1 MPASATNRVLLATD
15 GSRHA
20 QAAVA
25 FATALAWPPATT
37 LQVASVAEVP
47 VPPGFALGWLA
58 GSGEDWRVVI
68 ADSAFP
74 ARQRAQATVRDA
86 AATVRAHLP
95 AVTVV
100 DTVRF
105 GEPATELLALCE
117 ETHAD
122 LLVAGAR
129 GQSVV
134 AGLLLGSVS
143 EALVTTAPCPV
154 LIVRA
159 APSVL
164 DTVLVAVGSVEDA
177 DRLAELCL
185 QLPLPPATRLLAL
198 TVTTAPAPMPD
209 EERPRADQHTRMV
222 AEWAEQARLA
232 AAHAGERFVAR
243 VRHEAPARPVA
254 AEVIEVAHGGG
265 AWPSETPAD
274 VAAALLAEV
283 TNRGAGLLIVGARQR
298 QGVAGW
304 LGLGSVSRR
313 LVRRTPGA
321 VLVARHRTTP
331 P

>member
-1 MPASATNRVLLATD
+1 MPTPATYRALLATD

-25 FATALAWPPATT
+25 FAAGLAWPPATT

-47 VPPGFALGWLA
+47 VPSGFALGWLA

-68 ADSAFP
+68 ANSQFP
-74 ARQRAQATVRDA
+74 ARRWAQVTVRAA
-86 AATVRAHLP
+86 AATVRAHQP
-95 AVTVV
+95 AITVM
-100 DTVRF
+100 DTVRV

-122 LLVAGAR
+122 LLIAGAR

-134 AGLLLGSVS
+134 GGLLLGSVS

-159 APSVL
+159 APSAL

-209 EERPRADQHTRMV
+209 EERPRADQHTRMI
-222 AEWAEQARLA
+222 AEWAAQARLA
-232 AAHAGERFVAR
+232 AAHAGERFVTHIHQAAPDRR
-243 VRHEAPARPVA
+243 VTAEMIEVEHGRDAWPTEAPP
-254 AEVIEVAHGGG
+254 
-265 AWPSETPAD
+265 D
-274 VAAALLAEV
+274 VAAALLAEAA
-283 TNRGAGLLIVGARQR
+283 RREADLLIVGARQR
-298 QGVAGW
+298 QGVTGW
-304 LGLGSVSRR
+304 LGLGSVSRK
-313 LVRRTPGA
+313 LARRTPGA
-321 VLVARHRTTP
+321 VLVARPRITAP
-331 P
+331 